1 VSLEHLWAGWRSEYV
16 TSVDSGADEQQATDA
31 GAGGTAGDPGDDPTR
46 CVFCRIEA
54 SGPPSE
60 ANGVLWRGALTFAV
74 LNAYPYASGH
84 LMVVPN
90 RHVGSIGDV
99 DEQESAEMWSGLR
112 QGVAALE
119 AAYRPDGINL
129 GANLGRAAGAGIPKH
144 LHLHA
149 VPRWTGDTNFMTAL
163 AGVRVLPETLADTW
177 NRLHRAWPE

>member
-1 VSLEHLWAGWRSEYV
+1 MSLEHLWAGWRSEYV
-16 TSVDSGADEQQATDA
+16 TSVGSTDEQQATDEDPGRA
-31 GAGGTAGDPGDDPTR
+31 DVDPGDDPAR

-60 ANGVLWRGALTFAV
+60 ENGVLWRGELSFAV

-84 LMVVPN
+84 LMVMPN
-90 RHVGSIGDV
+90 RHVGSIGDI
-99 DEQESAEMWSGLR
+99 DEQESAEMWAGLR

-129 GANLGRAAGAGIPKH
+129 GANLGRAAGAGIPRH

-149 VPRWTGDTNFMTAL
+149 VPRWVGDTNFMTAL
-163 AGVRVLPETLADTW
+163 AGVRVLPETLADSW
-177 NRLHRAWPE
+177 IRLHRAWPK